1 MTLMC
6 AAAGVLLMSMEPRAA
21 TRKATNY
28 CGCDIHVCFRW
39 CAADVHG
46 DMVYYDKSYTLLFM

>member
-1 MTLMC
+1 MC